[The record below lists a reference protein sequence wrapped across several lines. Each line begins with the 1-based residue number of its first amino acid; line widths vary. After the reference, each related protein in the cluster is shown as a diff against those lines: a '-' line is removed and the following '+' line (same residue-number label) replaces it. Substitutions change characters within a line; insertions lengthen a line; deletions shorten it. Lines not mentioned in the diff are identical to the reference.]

1 MKTGSTSYMRESFVE
16 RLFQKSVP
24 RLEESLCSAPIES
37 AVLVQIRSVYIQYC
51 IGSAIVMAAAMNSCS
66 TAILAAKSVLQI

>member
-51 IGSAIVMAAAMNSCS
+51 IGSAMAAMNSCS